1 MATSWS
7 LLGITISDAVREPG
21 QMFDIWATIIHVS
34 FLAVGTF
41 ILSYDK
47 IKWPPMRYGAIS
59 ACMIMSFSLTQSYIT
74 PQNTSAIL
82 VSQKK
87 KNYYYF
93 KDEGEK
99 RMHSFMLI
107 IFYIYLFI

>member
-1 MATSWS
+1 MIGTCIATLWS
-7 LLGITISDAVREPG
+7 YIGIRISNAIRGDEIFNIGSTIVSL
-21 QMFDIWATIIHVS
+21 S
-34 FLAVGTF
+34 FLAIGTF

-87 KNYYYF
+87 KF
-93 KDEGEK
+93 IIISRMREK
-99 RMHSFMLI
+99 KECIHS
-107 IFYIYLFI
+107 